1 MRTIQVNQ
9 VVDESKYN
17 SFHLR
22 VVVLCLFVIICDG
35 YDLVVYGT
43 VVPVLMRDW
52 NLTPVL
58 AGMLGSYAL
67 IGMLLGALIFSPLAD
82 KIGRKTVVLISLTVF
97 SAFTGL
103 VGFAT
108 TPNEF
113 GMYRF
118 VAGLGLGGAMP
129 VCITLVTEYMPKSVR
144 STMVAIMFCGWSV
157 GSIIAAGIGI
167 FLIPAHGWKIM
178 FWLGAV
184 PLILVPILYIY
195 LPESVPFY
203 LKRGQIAKIASIV
216 KSADP
221 EYQPRNDD
229 KFDVTTVKISVIPV
243 VNLFEEG
250 RAFSTLMF
258 WVAYVMNLLIIYAIA
273 VWLPK
278 LMQNAGYS
286 VGSSL
291 WFLLVSNIGAI
302 VGAVLGGWL
311 SDRFEGK
318 KVLVAYFFVAFVSI
332 NLLALKVDFYLLS
345 LFVALSGAATVGT
358 QIVANA
364 YVSQYYPLSMRSTGI
379 GWALG
384 IGRSGAIVGP
394 TFGGMLLAMSL
405 SLQMNFLAFAIPGLI
420 AAAAMGLV
428 QTKRGYTWNVSNG
441 AKQEQVAPSA

>member
-9 VVDESKYN
+9 VIDESKYN

-82 KIGRKTVVLISLTVF
+82 KIGRKTVVLASLTVF

-129 VCITLVTEYMPKSVR
+129 VCISLVTEYMPKSVR

-221 EYQPRNDD
+221 EYQPQNDD
-229 KFDVTTVKISVIPV
+229 KFEVTTVKISVIPV
-243 VNLFEEG
+243 VNLFQEG

-291 WFLLVSNIGAI
+291 WFLLVSNIGAVI
-302 VGAVLGGWL
+302 GAVLGGWL
-311 SDRFEGK
+311 SERFEAK
-318 KVLVAYFFVAFVSI
+318 KVLVAYFFLAFVSI

-345 LFVALSGAATVGT
+345 LFVAFSGAATVGT

-420 AAAAMGLV
+420 AAAAMALV
-428 QTKRGYTWNVSNG
+428 QTKHGHTWNENQS
-441 AKQEQVAPSA
+441 AKQAQVAPSA

>member
-9 VVDESKYN
+9 VIDESKYN

-43 VVPVLMRDW
+43 VVSVLMKEW
-52 NLTPVL
+52 NLTPVV

-67 IGMLLGALIFSPLAD
+67 IGMLLGALIFAPLAD
-82 KIGRKTVVLISLTVF
+82 RIGRKTVVLMSLTVF

-103 VGFAT
+103 VGFTT

-113 GMYRF
+113 GIYRF

-167 FLIPAHGWKIM
+167 FLIPAYGWKIM

-195 LPESVPFY
+195 LPESATFY
-203 LKRGQIAKIASIV
+203 LKRGQLAQIASLV
-216 KSADP
+216 KSVDP
-221 EYQPRNDD
+221 EYQRQNDD
-229 KFDVTTVKISVIPV
+229 KFDVTTVKISAIPV
-243 VNLFEEG
+243 VNLFQEG
-250 RAFSTLMF
+250 RALSTIMF
-258 WVAYVMNLLIIYAIA
+258 WVASLMCLLMIYAIA

-318 KVLVAYFFVAFVSI
+318 KVLVAYFFLAFVSI
-332 NLLALKVDFYLLS
+332 NLLGLNVDFSLLS
-345 LFVALSGAATVGT
+345 LFVALSGATTVGT

-364 YVSQYYPLSMRSTGI
+364 YIAQYYPLSMRSTGI

-384 IGRSGAIVGP
+384 IGRSGAIIGP
-394 TFGGMLLAMSL
+394 TFGGMLLAL
-405 SLQMNFLAFAIPGLI
+405 NASLQMNFLAFAIPALI
-420 AAAAMGLV
+420 AAVAIALV
-428 QTKRGYTWNVSNG
+428 QTKQGHAWIVSNG
-441 AKQEQVAPSA
+441 AKQQVAPLA